1 MAEVLDLTLAAA
13 AAREDSGRTSA
24 VRLLFLR
31 AVPRIRLS
39 LAGVVLL
46 LVQVRE
52 EVARLRRLLPF
63 HLPVAVEE
71 DATKQAL
78 RFLADLEAA
87 VEPMLF
93 PVLLQTERLETR
105 QAPVQARET
114 MAGLGHGFLAGMPA
128 AEEAAPVPLVGMAFP
143 ALPVALVEMVRQARF
158 LASARRMP
166 AAAAARTEI
175 RRLEHVPR
183 AAQVVRVVEA
193 GGPGT
198 RWQALPARQIPAVAA
213 EVGHLRRMERY
224 SL

>member
-1 MAEVLDLTLAAA
+1 
-13 AAREDSGRTSA
+13 
-24 VRLLFLR
+24 
-31 AVPRIRLS
+31 

-114 MAGLGHGFLAGMPA
+114 TAGLGHGFPPGMSA
-128 AEEAAPVPLVGMAFP
+128 AEEAAPVPLAETEFP
-143 ALPVALVEMVRQARF
+143 EL
-158 LASARRMP
+158 P
-166 AAAAARTEI
+166 AALAAMV
-175 RRLEHVPR
+175 L
-183 AAQVVRVVEA
+183 
-193 GGPGT
+193 
-198 RWQALPARQIPAVAA
+198 QA
-213 EVGHLRRMERY
+213 
-224 SL
+224 